1 MAQTRLASLRH
12 PTIPSPSP
20 SLQPPATATSAQST
34 SHHSL
39 DEKDTTFQRLTGQ
52 VVHARK
58 CYKRLFFI
66 DLRIS
71 EHEKL
76 TVLFRSDDH
85 REHLPQSLTNLELVS
100 RWKGVKRGDRIMLQ
114 AFAASE
120 EESAK
125 RDHAVFQATDFSV
138 LESWPGDHPF
148 PSEPALGLKEP
159 MDSPLSS
166 APKPSTRL
174 STAASSESSDQ
185 QEQIE
190 TNSWR
195 EYCKFWI
202 NSQKCL
208 KKGCR
213 MRHPT
218 GQEYAEVQQMWV
230 KERTQARRERSKLQ
244 DDPHSISSKVP
255 HSQRAYIFCRW
266 LVDKYGKEY
275 LNSGSGVLDVA
286 GGKGEISL
294 FLTHMFG
301 IRSTVVEPNVRRDKP
316 YQRRN
321 LMDVIQKQLDIE
333 AGGDGNF
340 YRKYAPVS
348 PKLDQDA
355 DSSRGTSTEKAD
367 LDKNHSSALDLKER
381 RRLKKQKMAQFV
393 VPRLCSLLDD
403 QFVGKHPG
411 VLEEAS
417 IIIGMHPDQAT
428 EPIDHGTSAS
438 QTLCCRAVLCL
449 CARESSAAPLGRR
462 RGKHYTRLYPV
473 PHREKRLIR

>member
-1 MAQTRLASLRH
+1 MNRTR
-12 PTIPSPSP
+12 PSNGS
-20 SLQPPATATSAQST
+20 
-34 SHHSL
+34 
-39 DEKDTTFQRLTGQ
+39 R
-52 VVHARK
+52 AR
-58 CYKRLFFI
+58 I
-66 DLRIS
+66 
-71 EHEKL
+71 
-76 TVLFRSDDH
+76 
-85 REHLPQSLTNLELVS
+85 
-100 RWKGVKRGDRIMLQ
+100 KRGDRITLQ
-114 AFAASE
+114 VFAASE

-125 RDHAVFQATDFSV
+125 RDHAVYQATDFSV
-138 LESWPGDHPF
+138 LESWPGDNPF

-159 MDSPLSS
+159 MDPPSS
-166 APKPSTRL
+166 SGPKPSSTPSTR
-174 STAASSESSDQ
+174 ASLKSSDH
-185 QEQIE
+185 QEQPGAD
-190 TNSWR
+190 SWR

-208 KKGCR
+208 KKDCR
-213 MRHPT
+213 LRHPT

-230 KERTQARRERSKLQ
+230 KERTQARRERSKMQ

-275 LNSGSGVLDVA
+275 LSSGSGVLDVA

-316 YQRRN
+316 YQRRS

-348 PKLDQDA
+348 PNLQDENIDSLD
-355 DSSRGTSTEKAD
+355 RGSVTRAEREQTD
-367 LDKNHSSALDLKER
+367 IDLKER
-381 RRLKKQKMAQFV
+381 RRVKKQKMAQFV

-403 QFVGKHPG
+403 QFVVKHPG
-411 VLEEAS
+411 VLEQAS

-428 EPIDHGTSAS
+428 EPIVTMALQHHKPFAVVPCCVFAHENPQRRLLGGGEVNT
-438 QTLCCRAVLCL
+438 TLDFIQYLM
-449 CARESSAAPLGRR
+449 
-462 RGKHYTRLYPV
+462 
-473 PHREKRLIR
+473 EKRAPSAKSPLTSQSTDIHKEFLPFDGMNIVVFRNHLSKPCEA